1 MLSAG
6 DNLLVEIMSAL
17 LEMKTSKIVSMTG
30 NFYFAT
36 YVKLLPVTWHNKLS
50 YDVRATAHILTYNA
64 IVWEKLMR
72 LPTARHIS

>member
-17 LEMKTSKIVSMTG
+17 LEMKTSKIASMTG

-36 YVKLLPVTWHNKLS
+36 YVKLLPVTWHN
-50 YDVRATAHILTYNA
+50 
-64 IVWEKLMR
+64 
-72 LPTARHIS
+72 